1 MRSVGSFLFLPDGVL
16 CASHF
21 SLRVGDFRSQASAG
35 RLAGHVFNPSSEM
48 ASDMCTLAPKWEAA
62 YTQKK
67 RTPPCMFRI
76 RDLVNPREKDLVLVN
91 FPRPSPL
98 NPCLPLPV
106 RISARA
112 SASRLAD
119 LRALAPIGA
128 RGHLIPNRSIDP
140 GNIFPIFRVVHL
152 C

>member
-1 MRSVGSFLFLPDGVL
+1 MQPFDRKGIENADPR
-16 CASHF
+16 AEK
-21 SLRVGDFRSQASAG
+21 G
-35 RLAGHVFNPSSEM
+35 RLNITEPGQSVHSWP
-48 ASDMCTLAPKWEAA
+48 AA
-62 YTQKK
+62 FK
-67 RTPPCMFRI
+67 PLSLLLF
-76 RDLVNPREKDLVLVN
+76 N

-128 RGHLIPNRSIDP
+128 RGHISSRIDQLIPAILYSASMSLSRDAKWVALLLRCCRHRCMGTLGKCFWPN
-140 GNIFPIFRVVHL
+140 L
-152 C
+152 